1 MIWRE
6 KRVLLASLAVL
17 LLANVV
23 FFFTYRIQY
32 QNRLDA
38 LDTRLEQAQLEL
50 ERARNARTMTER
62 TLQSYRQVEQDV
74 VQVFDSH
81 WATQTERLT
90 PLISEVKRLA
100 VASSLVPASY
110 SFAQSQGTTLAA
122 ARRESRASLGAS
134 EVGISFV
141 VQGTY
146 EQVRRLINLLE
157 LSEQFV
163 IINGINLAQAGDR
176 TLTLNLQLKTLFR
189 DDPPAGS
196 TRNNRL

>member
-6 KRVLLASLAVL
+6 KRILLASLAVL

-23 FFFTYRIQY
+23 FFFTYRVQY

-81 WATQTERLT
+81 WATQSERLT

-110 SFAQSQGTTLAA
+110 SFARSEGTTLAS
-122 ARRESRASLGAS
+122 ARRETRTSLGAS

-163 IINGINLAQAGDR
+163 IINSINLAQAGDR

-189 DDPPAGS
+189 DDPPSGGA
-196 TRNNRL
+196 RNDRL